1 MTAESDNASALAST
15 LRELAPLE
23 RHIPTG
29 PVGTAEVSSETL
41 LENFLEYCLE
51 IGLDLYPAQEEAILE
66 IFSGQHVILNTPTG
80 SGKSLVGL
88 AACFKALAEGRSAFY
103 TAPIKALVT
112 EKFFELC
119 EVLGPTN
126 VGLMTGDGSV
136 NREAPVICCTA
147 EILAN
152 LALREGA
159 DCRAD
164 WVVMDEFHYYS
175 DRDRGSAWQI
185 PLLTLP
191 KARFVLMS
199 ATLGRT
205 DFFLKELE
213 ERTGVPATLV
223 LSTDRPVPLDFDYRE
238 TPLQETIDE
247 LVAGGRYPIYMVH
260 FSQREACEQAQN
272 LMSVNFLSNEEKTAL
287 KDELYGFGFQS
298 AFGKDLK
305 RYILHG
311 VGVHHAGMLPK
322 YRRLVERLSRAGKL
336 RIICGTDTLGVGV
349 NVPIR
354 TVLFTKLCKF
364 DGHNTA
370 ILTVRDF
377 QQIAGRAGRRGYD
390 DRGSVVA
397 QAPEHEIE
405 NKVLRAKAAGN
416 PKKARKL
423 RPRKPPE
430 RGYAPWNAKTLDK
443 LKDGTP
449 EPLISRFQVNH
460 GMLLNIL
467 SRPDGGCDAAKQLL
481 RDCHERKS
489 SKHQLFKTGLGLFRS
504 LVRSDIIG
512 LDKHGVHVNA
522 DLQQDFSLNQ
532 ALSLYAVEAAEAIN
546 PEEADF
552 PMIVLSVIESTLESP
567 AVILRHQVSRLKTL
581 LIADLKAQGVEYDDR
596 MKELDEVD
604 YPKPESDFIYETF
617 NLFAKEHPWVS
628 GQSIRPKSIAREMYE
643 KGSTFNDYIKE
654 YGLAR
659 AEGVLLRYLTDV
671 YRALSRTLPQ
681 KHKTDEV
688 LDVEE
693 WLAAELNSIDASL
706 LEEWEQLQSAEESGV
721 ALGRGVGAP
730 SPRETT
736 DITTNRRAFEVLT
749 RKACWRI
756 VRALSRRDSAATL
769 SVLLDL
775 DDPDAVL
782 PKDPGGAS
790 WNANRLNE
798 ALADYWN
805 EYDAMLIDANARNP
819 KHVTITE
826 VGGDTWTVE
835 QTLSDPEQNFEW
847 RVTFQS
853 DLAAARERNRVVM
866 RLVSIECR

>member
-1 MTAESDNASALAST
+1 MTVLPDPGSRA
-15 LRELAPLE
+15 LAPLE
-23 RHIPTG
+23 RHIP
-29 PVGTAEVSSETL
+29 PLSSRGTEVPSEQL
-41 LENFLEYCLE
+41 LETFLEYCLE
-51 IGLDLYPAQEEAILE
+51 IGLELYPAQEEAILE

-88 AACFKALAEGRSAFY
+88 AACFKAISEGRTAFY

-119 EVLGPTN
+119 EVLGATH
-126 VGLMTGDGSV
+126 VGLMIGDGSV

-159 DCRAD
+159 ACRAD

-191 KARFVLMS
+191 KSRFVLMS

-205 DFFLKELE
+205 DFFLKDLE
-213 ERTGVPATLV
+213 ARTGVGAVLV
-223 LSTDRPVPLDFDYRE
+223 SSTDRPVPLDFEYRE
-238 TPLQETIDE
+238 TPLQESVDE
-247 LVAGGRYPIYMVH
+247 LVASGRYPIYMVH

-272 LMSVNFLSNEEKTAL
+272 LMSVNFLSKEEKTAI
-287 KDELYGFGFQS
+287 KEELHDFEFHT

-305 RYILHG
+305 RYIHHG

-322 YRRLVERLSRAGKL
+322 YRRLVERLSRTGKL

-354 TVLFTKLCKF
+354 SVLFTKLCKF
-364 DGHNTA
+364 DGENTA
-370 ILTVRDF
+370 VLTVRDF

-390 DRGSVVA
+390 DRGSVVV
-397 QAPEHEIE
+397 QAPEHEVE
-405 NKVLRAKAAGN
+405 NKALRAKAAGN

-430 RGYAPWNAKTLDK
+430 RGYAPWNAQTLDK
-443 LKDGTP
+443 LKDGSP
-449 EPLISRFQVNH
+449 EALASQFQVNH
-460 GMLLNIL
+460 GMMLNVL
-467 SRPDGGCDAAKQLL
+467 SRPEGGCRAAKDLL
-481 RDCHERKS
+481 RDCHERRA
-489 SKHQLFKTGLGLFRS
+489 SKHRLFKTGLSLFRS
-504 LVRSDIIG
+504 LVRSDVVSLG
-512 LDKHGVHVNA
+512 KHGVRVNA

-532 ALSLYAVEAAEAIN
+532 ALSLYAVEAAEAID
-546 PEEADF
+546 PDHADF
-552 PMIVLSVIESTLESP
+552 PMTILSVIESTLENPS
-567 AVILRHQVSRLKTL
+567 VILRAQVSRLKTL
-581 LIADLKAQGVEYDDR
+581 LIADLKAEGVEYDDR

-604 YPKPESDFIYETF
+604 YPKPDSEFIYETF

-643 KGSTFNDYIKE
+643 KGSTFNGYIKE

-688 LDVEE
+688 VDVEE
-693 WLAAELNSIDASL
+693 WLAAELKSIDSSL
-706 LEEWEQLQSAEESGV
+706 IEEWENLQAAEAGEEV
-721 ALGRGVGAP
+721 HVVKDAP
-730 SPRETT
+730 PKVV
-736 DITTNRRAFEVLT
+736 DITANRRAFEVLT

-756 VRALSRRDSAATL
+756 VRALSGRDYSGAMTTL
-769 SVLLDL
+769 LEL
-775 DDPDAVL
+775 DDPDAVT
-782 PKDPGGAS
+782 PKDPNDVA
-790 WNANRLNE
+790 WTATRLGETLSN
-798 ALADYWN
+798 YWS
-805 EYDAMLIDANARNP
+805 EYDAILIDSDARNP
-819 KHVTITE
+819 KLARITADDAE
-826 VGGDTWTVE
+826 TWTVE
-835 QTLSDPEQNFEW
+835 QTLSDPERNLEW
-847 RVTFQS
+847 RVTLES
-853 DLAAARERNRVVM
+853 DVAAARERNRLVM
-866 RLVSIECR
+866 RLVSIDCG